1 MATKFTFPKSPKIGD
16 RIEIV
21 GVSAGKL
28 PINIVGN
35 SEAGKN
41 ITIYFGDQI
50 YTGVADGNTVITTI
64 TDANIVYGFR
74 CVSVKNTHTW
84 VVEDTALY
92 SKLKAL
98 EARIAALE
106 S

>member
-1 MATKFTFPKSPKIGD
+1 MATKFTFPKNPKIGD
-16 RIEIV
+16 RLEIV
-21 GVSAGKL
+21 GVSASKL

-41 ITIYFGDQI
+41 ITICFGDQT
-50 YTGVADGNTVITTI
+50 YSGVSDGETIITTI
-64 TDANIVYGFR
+64 SDTNIVYGFR
-74 CVSVKNTHTW
+74 CVSIKNAHVW

-92 SKLKAL
+92 AKLKEL

-106 S
+106 V

>member
-1 MATKFTFPKSPKIGD
+1 M
-16 RIEIV
+16 
-21 GVSAGKL
+21 
-28 PINIVGN
+28 
-35 SEAGKN
+35 
-41 ITIYFGDQI
+41 
-50 YTGVADGNTVITTI
+50 ADGNTVITTI

-106 S
+106 N